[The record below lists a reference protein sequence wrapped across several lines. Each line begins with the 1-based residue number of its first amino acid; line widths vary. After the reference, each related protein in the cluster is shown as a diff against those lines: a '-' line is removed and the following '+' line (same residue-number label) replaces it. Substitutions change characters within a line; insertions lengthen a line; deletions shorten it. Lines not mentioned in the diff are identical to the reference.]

1 MSKRVQKEIQVR
13 TRDGMPAALH
23 VDPHQVW
30 RVRVVDVWMESGLWW
45 HGEGEKV
52 FYRVERV
59 ETHGGGA
66 LVLYRDVG
74 TGKWFLYRIFD

>member
-1 MSKRVQKEIQVR
+1 MAKRVQKEIQVQ
-13 TRDGMPAALH
+13 TRNGMPAAIQL
-23 VDPHQVW
+23 DTDRTW

-59 ETHGGGA
+59 EKRGGGT
-66 LVLYRDVG
+66 LVLYRDVKA
-74 TGKWFLYRIFD
+74 GKWFLYRIFD